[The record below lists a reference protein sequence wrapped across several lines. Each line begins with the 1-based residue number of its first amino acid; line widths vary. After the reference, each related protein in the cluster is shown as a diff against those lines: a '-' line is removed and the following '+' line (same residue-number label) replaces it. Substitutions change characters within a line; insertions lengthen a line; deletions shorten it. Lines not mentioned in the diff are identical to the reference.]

1 MYLDN
6 SLNKL
11 LPSCLL
17 LPLLLRVISVLIV
30 FLSIWS
36 HCFSGLFLCYFLSTK
51 INYKYPFELG
61 AGDVQTQQSGI
72 PPECFPSPA
81 VCQLA
86 ERATGSA
93 RSGTFHGVVQ
103 KQGFLNVIKSRVTQD
118 TACCSVATFS
128 ICCGKLGL
136 GNGLSPICTMV
147 TTQLINAA
155 SLEEFLNPR

>member
-1 MYLDN
+1 MEPLFFWPFPV
-6 SLNKL
+6 LFPEHQNKL
-11 LPSCLL
+11 QIPIRAGCWRCTNATEWH
-17 LPLLLRVISVLIV
+17 PA
-30 FLSIWS
+30 
-36 HCFSGLFLCYFLSTK
+36 SG
-51 INYKYPFELG
+51 
-61 AGDVQTQQSGI
+61 Q
-72 PPECFPSPA
+72 ECFPSPA

-147 TTQLINAA
+147 TTQLINAV
-155 SLEEFLNPR
+155 SLEEFLNPS